1 MTFKDIAPQQE
12 DKTCTVCGEPITKD
26 MRAMPSGGGSFTGA
40 THWKHF
46 PPCRPTEPAKD
57 ENTTFNGYGNTSGG
71 TATMLPTGKPQQE
84 CSEVCGAECTN
95 MLHHPPSK
103 ALEEGIY
110 TIKNIMENQK
120 CMHTKIRR
128 LLKAV
133 KELEKKLNL

>member
-26 MRAMPSGGGSFTGA
+26 MRAMPSAGGSFTGT
-40 THWKHF
+40 THWKHY
-46 PPCRPTEPAKD
+46 PPCQP
-57 ENTTFNGYGNTSGG
+57 
-71 TATMLPTGKPQQE
+71 KPQQE